1 MFQQALRWL
10 APEQPL
16 YLLGDDT
23 LARKHGK
30 GISLATMHHDPL
42 LSTAKKPFFSFG
54 HVWVVLALWVP
65 LPMGRG
71 RGFALPL
78 LVRLYTG
85 AKRGGRA
92 DAPSRPT
99 TGKRRRVAETAH
111 ATRDR
116 RTKLELLGEMVG
128 LVAAWAPA
136 RRCYLA
142 VDSAYAGRAL
152 LEHRPPNVDVVSRL
166 R

>member
-23 LARKHGK
+23 LARKQGK
-30 GISLATMHHDPL
+30 CVSLATMHHDPL

-85 AKRGGRA
+85 AKRGGGA
-92 DAPSRPT
+92 HAPSRPP
-99 TGKRRRVAETAH
+99 
-111 ATRDR
+111 TR
-116 RTKLELLGEMVG
+116 E
-128 LVAAWAPA
+128 
-136 RRCYLA
+136 
-142 VDSAYAGRAL
+142 
-152 LEHRPPNVDVVSRL
+152 RPPGAANPHAPRG